1 MSANMYANEY
11 IIASNNTINENK
23 YNAQKMAKTRSHK
36 LKRML
41 KPILRMLRQK
51 TNNANTISAP
61 HKQSDDD
68 YSAEYDNKKNFS
80 IESCQQNVSDCY
92 DYDNYYNSS
101 LEEGDD
107 NSANEELESR
117 IFREIDACPADAAMY
132 VYNSNDE
139 YELQSVERDQKFV
152 PVHFARTEA
161 GTFFWTTIQRP
172 VDMDLVQPTY
182 CTSAFQ
188 QPQLQ
193 YGDRWVQA

>member
-1 MSANMYANEY
+1 MSANMYTNEY
-11 IIASNNTINENK
+11 IVANSINDNK
-23 YNAQKMAKTRSHK
+23 YNAQKMAKSRTHK

-51 TNNANTISAP
+51 NTNASDTQAP
-61 HKQSDDD
+61 KKQSDDD
-68 YSAEYDNKKNFS
+68 YAAEYDNNKNLS
-80 IESCQQNVSDCY
+80 IESCQQYASGY
-92 DYDNYYNSS
+92 DFDYNNCYNSS
-101 LEEGDD
+101 EDD
-107 NSANEELESR
+107 NSANEELEAS
-117 IFREIDACPADAAMY
+117 IFRQMDACPADAAMY

-172 VDMDLVQPTY
+172 VDSDLVQPTY